1 MLEIKELLIEAMADA
16 GVDERPSGTLGR
28 YSVV

>member
-16 GVDERPSGTLGR
+16 GADGISGNLGR